1 VPLNIPKSP
10 KVLVVGSG
18 AREHAIAWKLDQ
30 SAHRPQLY
38 AAPGNAGMSAVAK
51 CVEIAAHNVER
62 LVEFAVDERID
73 LVVVGPEAPLA
84 LGLADACRA
93 RGIRVFGPTRDA
105 AQVESSK
112 SFAKAVMAAAG
123 VPTAPY
129 QAFDDAEA
137 AKRYVAAQGAPI
149 VVKAD
154 GLAAGKG
161 VVVAQTVAEA
171 NAAID
176 DMLVGNKFG
185 QSGSKVVIEKF
196 LVGREVSMMFFVDAH
211 RAVPMVPARDYKRV
225 GEGDTGGNTGGM
237 GAFAPVP
244 DFLEADGV
252 RQVEA
257 RIVQPL
263 LAELRRR
270 GIVYRGVLYAGLMMT
285 EDGPYVIEFNCRF
298 GDPETEV
305 VLPLLESDLL
315 EILWAVAEDQLEDT
329 KVRWRPDCAVCV
341 VLAAPGYPEKPVT
354 GSVIRGADGRDV
366 FHAGTRRTE
375 AGLVTSGGRVLV
387 VYGVAPTFAGAR
399 GIAYANAEAIS
410 FDGVHYRRDI
420 ASFAD

>member
-1 VPLNIPKSP
+1 MPLNIPKSP

-30 SAHRPQLY
+30 SAHRPQLS
-38 AAPGNAGMSAVAK
+38 AAPGNAGISAVAK
-51 CVEIAAHNVER
+51 CVEIAAHDVER
-62 LVEFAVDERID
+62 LVEFAMDERID

-84 LGLADACRA
+84 LGIADACRA

-112 SFAKAVMAAAG
+112 SFAKEVMVAAG

-129 QAFDDAEA
+129 QTFEDAEA

-171 NAAID
+171 EAAID

-225 GEGDTGGNTGGM
+225 GECDTGGNTGGM

-252 RQVEA
+252 RQVET

-315 EILWAVAEDQLEDT
+315 EILWAVAEDQLEHAE
-329 KVRWRPDCAVCV
+329 VRWRSDCAVCV
-341 VLAAPGYPEKPVT
+341 VLAAPGYPEKPIT
-354 GSVIRGADGRDV
+354 GSVIRGADDRNA

-375 AGLVTSGGRVLV
+375 EGLVTSGGRVLV
-387 VYGVAPTFAGAR
+387 CYGVAPTFEGAR
-399 GIAYANAEAIS
+399 RIAYTNAEAIS
-410 FDGVHYRRDI
+410 FDGVHFRRDI